1 MTATPESLSR
11 LERHLG
17 RIFTAGLTLSAAAL
31 VVGLMLFLFAPET
44 PWRLFLN
51 GGLLIL
57 MATPMLRVVVSAV
70 EYVQMRDWFFVVLTV
85 AVLAELSVTV
95 IYALRGS
102 G

>member
-17 RIFTAGLTLSAAAL
+17 RIFTVGLTLSAAAL
-31 VVGLMLFLFAPET
+31 VIGLMLFLFAPDT
-44 PWRLFLN
+44 PWRAFLN
-51 GGLLIL
+51 SGLLVL

-70 EYVQMRDWFFVVLTV
+70 EYVQMRDWFFVILTV

-95 IYALRGS
+95 IYALR
-102 G
+102 

>member
-17 RIFTAGLTLSAAAL
+17 RIFTVGLTLTAAAL
-31 VVGLMLFLFAPET
+31 VVGLMLYLFAPET
-44 PWRLFLN
+44 PWRMFLN

-57 MATPMLRVVVSAV
+57 MATPMLRVVVSVV
-70 EYVQMRDWFFVVLTV
+70 EYVQMRDWFFVILTV

-95 IYALRGS
+95 IYALR
-102 G
+102 